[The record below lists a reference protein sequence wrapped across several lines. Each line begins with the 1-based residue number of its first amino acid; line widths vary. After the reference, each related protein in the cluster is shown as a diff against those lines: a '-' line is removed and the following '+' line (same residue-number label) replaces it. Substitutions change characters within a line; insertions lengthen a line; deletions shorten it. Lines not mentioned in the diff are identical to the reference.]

1 MLTNPNIAELS
12 FTFGGLALG
21 VAVVGGMAW
30 LERRPR
36 KSLEPR
42 LVPTT
47 PIMFLGAFV
56 SLVAVI
62 HLVNLYGV
70 HTGR

>member
-1 MLTNPNIAELS
+1 MLTNPGIIELS

-21 VAVVGGMAW
+21 IVAVGGMAW

-42 LVPTT
+42 LFPTT

-56 SLVAVI
+56 SLVAVV

>member
-1 MLTNPNIAELS
+1 MM
-12 FTFGGLALG
+12 
-21 VAVVGGMAW
+21 VVGGMAW

-36 KSLEPR
+36 KTLEPG
-42 LVPTT
+42 LLPTT